1 VSGRGSC
8 AAAWWPLRGAAAL
21 RGAPHAV
28 GACEAVL
35 GAADFLSLAAAPT
48 FRLMALLACIF
59 SGDVL
64 HGRAGRLAAQRQGAD
79 VPAGERLPFG
89 ALAEAAVARLRQEG
103 EGAVRQELIFQDA
116 VGILMR
122 PVVSK
127 YRVLD
132 FMKIDALLAEI
143 FGFKDEL
150 KRQIEKA
157 VEDRTGK
164 NKRG

>member
-1 VSGRGSC
+1 MSRNV
-8 AAAWWPLRGAAAL
+8 GAAASD
-21 RGAPHAV
+21 RKSAAPRTA
-28 GACEAVL
+28 
-35 GAADFLSLAAAPT
+35 SQAPT

-157 VEDRTGK
+157 VEERTGK